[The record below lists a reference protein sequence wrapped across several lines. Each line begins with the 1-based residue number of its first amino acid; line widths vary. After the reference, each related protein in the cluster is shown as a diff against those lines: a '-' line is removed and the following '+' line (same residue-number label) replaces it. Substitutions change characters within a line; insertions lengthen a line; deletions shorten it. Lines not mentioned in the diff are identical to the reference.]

1 MMFESQGNDL
11 TVNERI
17 KLRNVKSKKINE
29 K

>member
-17 KLRNVKSKKINE
+17 KLRNVKSKKIN
-29 K
+29 KK